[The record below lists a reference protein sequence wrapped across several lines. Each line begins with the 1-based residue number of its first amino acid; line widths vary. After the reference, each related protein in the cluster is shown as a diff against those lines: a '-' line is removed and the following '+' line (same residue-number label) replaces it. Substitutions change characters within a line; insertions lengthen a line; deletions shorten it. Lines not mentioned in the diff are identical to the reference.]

1 MEQKRS
7 IWLPRNEALQLSALC
22 GALYSIVLCDG
33 ISSLGTAWFFM
44 PRAFAVGTQVTI
56 VEIVRRFE
64 DRAFEFDDESRADR
78 RAAPGIRLM
87 LVLAF
92 AKGWFV
98 MRFTIALVLVGFSFF
113 E

>member
-1 MEQKRS
+1 MGHPPS
-7 IWLPRNEALQLSALC
+7 F
-22 GALYSIVLCDG
+22 G
-33 ISSLGTAWFFM
+33 AWFFM

-56 VEIVRRFE
+56 VELVRRFE
-64 DRAFEFDDESRADR
+64 DRVFEFDDESRADR